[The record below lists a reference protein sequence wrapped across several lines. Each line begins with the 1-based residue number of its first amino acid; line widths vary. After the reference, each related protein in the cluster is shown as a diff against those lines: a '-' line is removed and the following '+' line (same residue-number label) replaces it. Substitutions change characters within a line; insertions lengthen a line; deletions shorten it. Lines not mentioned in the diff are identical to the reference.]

1 LRAAARCRIVA
12 HLAARRWI
20 DPMSEQN
27 PAERELAQLLVESLN
42 LEDVDPAQIDP
53 EAALFGDGLGLDSI
67 DALELAL
74 AVSKQYGFQLRSD
87 SEENRRIFG
96 SLRALSAHIEQSRA
110 A

>member
-1 LRAAARCRIVA
+1 
-12 HLAARRWI
+12 
-20 DPMSEQN
+20 MSEQS
-27 PAERELAQLLVESLN
+27 PAERELAQILVESLN

-87 SEENRRIFG
+87 SDENRRIFG